1 MEDILDRGI
10 IRWYHPTSEGETMRE
25 ENFKKIT
32 VAENKFEADLI
43 AHTLQQEGIPCMIR
57 SYHDTAYD
65 GIFIPQKGW
74 AAVMVPEA
82 VEEKACTIIAELR
95 EGLQEKKTGENREDI
110 P

>member
-1 MEDILDRGI
+1 M
-10 IRWYHPTSEGETMRE
+10 IRCYHPHIEGEIMSG

-43 AHTLQQEGIPCMIR
+43 AQTLQQEGIPCMIR

-74 AAVMVPEA
+74 AAVMVPEEL
-82 VEEKACTIIAELR
+82 EEKASDIIAELR
-95 EGLQEKKTGENREDI
+95 KGVQERKQQGED
-110 P
+110 